1 MPRRRGRA
9 RGRHFQPR
17 SRGLLEWIGGR
28 ISPPIYLRDR
38 DEPYRP
44 ELVLW
49 LDSTGI
55 VVGQEVV
62 VPEDAEGVV
71 ARLLLHAMEQP
82 FSGTRRRPDQIR
94 VASQALA
101 AEVRTAVGD
110 GIPVAVAPT
119 PELDAVVGSL
129 METMPSSG
137 GESSYFDGGRIPPGL
152 VRELFVS
159 AERLYRCAPW
169 KSAYDS
175 QVLKLDIPSLGVEG
189 ACVSVMGNLGQSFG
203 LIIFPSLAGYQA
215 FYRLASA
222 GSIRKKGRVDLGTD
236 WLSLNFERGGDL
248 PADTRREA
256 LAHGWP
262 VAGPDAYPLLLHVER
277 DGGSRP
283 LVQRDYQI
291 ATLAASAVHQFFGK
305 HRARFEEFDVRE
317 VSESYDI
324 PTMGLEVHLTLP
336 YPNSAAFLLED
347 EPGHDAGEAS
357 PHGRKE
363 PGRNEPCPCG
373 SGRKYKK
380 CCMNREFAGSSAAE
394 RIPSVHELD
403 YALIQDISR
412 FAEENFGSAWKD
424 FEKDFNDAAAEP
436 GLAPHWS
443 TCHFRVRGATA
454 LAGYLDRSRKESPP
468 LIIEWLE
475 AQAAAWLSVWEVTAV
490 EPGSRLTLRDLLSDE
505 QRIVWEKSG
514 SETLVV
520 RDVLLARVVDFKG
533 DTLLCGTH
541 SRPLPPLDAA
551 EVVRRVRGRLRR
563 KTAVPVE
570 RLRDEGVGR
579 YLIRQWEDAVDALD
593 ERSGILP
600 DFRNTDDDP
609 LLITIDHF
617 DISSG
622 AVKEVTASL
631 AGIDDAQSSIVDDD
645 PVYEFVRPGPA
656 SQVIQENTVMGR
668 ALVSGTTLRLETNS
682 RNRADM
688 LRLKVEAACGDR
700 IRHRAREYADPRSER
715 VRSELPEVPPEEF
728 PPEVEQQLL
737 EFKRRHYAEWI
748 DLPVPALNGETP
760 REAVRSADG
769 RAAVDALLKSAENTE
784 NRSARGATFDFSGIR
799 RELGLPE

>member
-1 MPRRRGRA
+1 MW
-9 RGRHFQPR
+9 
-17 SRGLLEWIGGR
+17 LE
-28 ISPPIYLRDR
+28 
-38 DEPYRP
+38 
-44 ELVLW
+44 
-49 LDSTGI
+49 STGI
-55 VVGQEVV
+55 VVGHEAVA
-62 VPEDAEGVV
+62 PEDAEGAV
-71 ARLLLHAMEQP
+71 ARILLHAMEQP
-82 FSGTRRRPDQIR
+82 LGGQKRRPDRIR

-110 GIPVAVAPT
+110 RIPIAVGPT
-119 PELDAVVGSL
+119 PELDAMVSSL
-129 METMPSSG
+129 MEVMPRSG
-137 GESSYFDGGRIPPGL
+137 GESSYVDGGRIRPSL
-152 VRELFVS
+152 VRELFFS

-222 GSIRKKGRVDLGTD
+222 GSIQKQGRVDLGTD

-248 PADTRREA
+248 PESTRREA

-262 VAGPDAYPLLLHVER
+262 VAGPEAYPLLLHVER

-283 LVQRDYQI
+283 LVPRDYQI
-291 ATLAASAVHQFFGK
+291 TTLAASALHRFFDV
-305 HRARFEEFDVRE
+305 HRARFEEFEVE
-317 VSESYDI
+317 QVSESYYI
-324 PTMGLEVHLTLP
+324 PVIDLEVHLTFP
-336 YPNSAAFLLED
+336 YPDSVQFLLED
-347 EPGHDAGEAS
+347 EPDDDAGEAS
-357 PHGRKE
+357 PDGGKE

-380 CCMNREFAGSSAAE
+380 CCMNREIAGSSAAE
-394 RIPSVHELD
+394 RIQSVHELD
-403 YALIQDISR
+403 YALIRDISR
-412 FAEENFGSAWKD
+412 FAEANFGSVWKD
-424 FEKDFNDAAAEP
+424 FEKDFHDAAEEP

-443 TCHFRVRGATA
+443 TYHFRVRGSTA
-454 LAGYLDRSRKESPP
+454 LARYLDHSRKESPP
-468 LIIEWLE
+468 LIIEFLE

-490 EPGSRLTLRDLLSDE
+490 EPGKSLTLRDLLSDE
-505 QRIVWEKSG
+505 QRIVWEKAG

-520 RDVLLARVVDFKG
+520 RDALLARVVDFKG
-533 DTLLCGTH
+533 DTLLCGSH

-551 EVVRRVRGRLRR
+551 KVVRRVRGRRWR
-563 KTAVPVE
+563 KKAVPVE
-570 RLRDEGVGR
+570 RLRDEDIGR

-593 ERSGILP
+593 ERSDILP
-600 DFRNTDDDP
+600 DLRNTDGDP
-609 LLITIDHF
+609 LLLTIDHF

-622 AVKEVTASL
+622 SVQEVTAAL
-631 AGIDDAQSSIVDDD
+631 AGLDDAESSIVDDD
-645 PVYEFVRPGPA
+645 PVYEFVRSGPTP
-656 SQVIQENTVMGR
+656 QVIQENTVMGR

-700 IRHRAREYADPRSER
+700 IRHRIREHADPQSEK
-715 VRSELPEVPPEEF
+715 VWSDLPEAPPEDL
-728 PPEVEQQLL
+728 PPEVEQHLL

-748 DLPVPALNGETP
+748 DLPVPALNGKTP
-760 REAVRSADG
+760 REAARSAGG
-769 RAAVDALLKSAENTE
+769 RAVVDALLKSAENAE
-784 NRSARGATFDFSGIR
+784 NRSARGAAFDFSGIR